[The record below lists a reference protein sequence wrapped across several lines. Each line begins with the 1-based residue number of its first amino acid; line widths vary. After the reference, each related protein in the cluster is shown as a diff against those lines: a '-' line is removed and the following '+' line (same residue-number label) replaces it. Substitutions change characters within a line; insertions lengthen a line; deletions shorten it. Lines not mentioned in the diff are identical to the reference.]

1 MLVSAISTLN
11 IKISSLIW
19 YDLIVHQPWLRW
31 SQWWH
36 VYIYHIHMIWP
47 KYCFTTCACLF
58 SFTFSLLAKSP
69 ASKKKIPLLIPQTNT
84 DLGLQATKTLTQN
97 ASKHIIWTT
106 PSTVALKAA
115 PLGYHSTKTS
125 ARTEKLIARSS
136 SWRSG
141 SMVTIFIISLGLYYI
156 LKMKEK

>member
-1 MLVSAISTLN
+1 
-11 IKISSLIW
+11 
-19 YDLIVHQPWLRW
+19 
-31 SQWWH
+31 
-36 VYIYHIHMIWP
+36 
-47 KYCFTTCACLF
+47 
-58 SFTFSLLAKSP
+58 
-69 ASKKKIPLLIPQTNT
+69 
-84 DLGLQATKTLTQN
+84 
-97 ASKHIIWTT
+97 
-106 PSTVALKAA
+106 LKAA